1 MINKPIEQFI
11 DHTLLK
17 ADSTETHI
25 KILCEEAIK
34 HNFYAVCIN
43 SCYLPLAKKLLLDSH
58 VKLATVVGFPLGAVS
73 TKAKLE
79 EAKYAMEEG
88 ADEVDMVI
96 NLGWFKSAKYS
107 EVQNEI
113 MALKNCLDNKVL
125 KVIIETCYLSPDEIK
140 YASTL
145 VLKGKADFV
154 KTSTGFG
161 SRGASFNDIAL
172 IKEAVGDVIKIK
184 ASGGI
189 KDRPTAE
196 EFIQM
201 GVSRLG
207 TSSGITILNKNNTL

>member
-43 SCYLPLAKKLLLDSH
+43 SCYLPLAKKLLLDSN

-79 EAKYAMEEG
+79 EAKYAMEAG

-140 YASTL
+140 YASKL

-161 SRGASFNDIAL
+161 SRGASFYDIAL
-172 IKEAVGDVIKIK
+172 IKEAVGDDIKIK

-189 KDRPTAE
+189 KDRSTAE

>member
-25 KILCEEAIK
+25 KNLCEEAIK
-34 HNFYAVCIN
+34 YNFYAVCIN
-43 SCYLPLAKKLLLDSH
+43 SCYLPLAKKLLLDSN

-140 YASTL
+140 YASKL

-189 KDRPTAE
+189 KDRSTAE